1 MPACHICPSMQS
13 CEEWRLFFFFF
24 LSSGETFISTWGFLG
39 TWVMEFFFYRFRP
52 SGNDQ
57 VAGCFGKFSIRFFHK
72 CICIY
77 MTSPLT
83 PYGVFPFLWTQC
95 HCSELLLP
103 RVLIYQKAQNE
114 RAAGYLQ
121 LACSDNP
128 QKPKRT

>member
-1 MPACHICPSMQS
+1 MPACHICTGMQS
-13 CEEWRLFFFFF
+13 CEEWRLFFLLFSLFRGNIH
-24 LSSGETFISTWGFLG
+24 LYVGVLG
-39 TWVMEFFFYRFRP
+39 NLGYGVFFYRFRP

-72 CICIY
+72 YICVY

-95 HCSELLLP
+95 RCSELLLP